1 MSFSRFQGRACL
13 KVRPLVAGGGGIHEM
28 SSTEPGLGEANGGL
42 SESLVTVLAPTSA
55 ASEAY
60 RIVKA
65 RLLYALRDA
74 PMKVIVV
81 TSPCAREGKSTTC
94 ANLAVVLAQAGKNTL
109 VMDCDLR
116 NPVMHKFFGVPNL
129 YGVVDALVYEDDL
142 PGDWW
147 QKPMPRLKVATVGLV
162 PPDPT
167 ELVGSRRFADLL
179 RDAREM
185 FDYVLIDAPPV
196 GPLSDWTI
204 LATQADGVLLVLDAH
219 NTRRNAL
226 REAVRSLES
235 VGARIL
241 GTVTNK
247 MKGDG

>member
-1 MSFSRFQGRACL
+1 
-13 KVRPLVAGGGGIHEM
+13 
-28 SSTEPGLGEANGGL
+28 
-42 SESLVTVLAPTSA
+42 
-55 ASEAY
+55 
-60 RIVKA
+60 
-65 RLLYALRDA
+65 
-74 PMKVIVV
+74 
-81 TSPCAREGKSTTC
+81 
-94 ANLAVVLAQAGKNTL
+94 
-109 VMDCDLR
+109 
-116 NPVMHKFFGVPNL
+116 
-129 YGVVDALVYEDDL
+129 
-142 PGDWW
+142 
-147 QKPMPRLKVATVGLV
+147 
-162 PPDPT
+162 
-167 ELVGSRRFADLL
+167 
-179 RDAREM
+179 M